1 MNVSDCTPN
10 ELAAA
15 MMSYLKAGAGSTPP
29 LSLRD
34 GTWLSGRADT
44 KSAFADQ
51 FPAMMSKTKTK
62 KGKAK

>member
-1 MNVSDCTPN
+1 MNVSNCTPN

-15 MMSYLKAGAGSTPP
+15 MMAFLKAGAGSTAP
-29 LSLRD
+29 LYVRD

-44 KSAFADQ
+44 KAAFADH
-51 FPAMMSKTKTK
+51 FPGMMSKTKTK